1 MDPQL
6 IASFTVP
13 GRPVPK
19 ARPRVSQDRRGRN
32 RTHTDARTV
41 EHEAL
46 VARCFLEATRRRF
59 VDPTWRYRL
68 DLEFY
73 GAHASADGDN
83 LLKCF
88 QDALNFYAYKDD
100 KQVREVHYRMIDAV
114 KAEARTEASI
124 YRIA

>member
-6 IASFTVP
+6 IAHFTVP
-13 GRPVPK
+13 GRPIPK

-32 RTHTDARTV
+32 RTHTDTRTV

-46 VARCFLEATRRRF
+46 VARYFLESTRRRY

-73 GAHASADGDN
+73 GAHASADADN
-83 LLKCF
+83 MIKCV
-88 QDALNFYAYKDD
+88 QDGLESYAWKNDRQIKAGSWYVEEGPS
-100 KQVREVHYRMIDAV
+100 KQP
-114 KAEARTEASI
+114 RTVVSI
-124 YRIA
+124 HRIV